1 MKTTAKTLLEQV
13 KRNILKHPTQF
24 VMHSYFAYED
34 SIGNTPGGCGTAAC
48 IAGWTVHL
56 WKGKAT
62 LEETSGIVED
72 TSSPFGASST
82 FQVARKA
89 LGLTTEQA
97 DNLFRVMNW
106 PAQFRCDLK
115 LAPTAGMAAKVAAKR
130 IDHFIRTEGEE

>member
-48 IAGWTVHL
+48 IAGWTMHL
-56 WKGKAT
+56 LKGNAT
-62 LEETSGIVED
+62 LEETSGIVEV
-72 TSSPFGASST
+72 SST

-97 DNLFRVMNW
+97 DNLFRVNNW
-106 PAQFRCDLK
+106 PAQFRRDLE
-115 LAPTAGMAAKVAAKR
+115 LAPTAGRAAKVAAKR
-130 IDHFIRTEGEE
+130 IDHFIRTETHGR

>member
-48 IAGWTVHL
+48 IAGWTMHL
-56 WKGKAT
+56 LKGNAT
-62 LEETSGIVED
+62 LEETSGIVEV
-72 TSSPFGASST
+72 SST

-97 DNLFRVMNW
+97 DNLFRVKNW
-106 PAQFRCDLK
+106 PAQFRCDLE
-115 LAPTAGMAAKVAAKR
+115 LAPTAGRAAKVAAKR
-130 IDHFIRTEGEE
+130 IDHFIRTETHGR